1 MQKTNWQNYALEFL
15 SIFIAVIAA
24 FALENWNANRRDS
37 RAEIK
42 ILTEVA
48 NGLKRDIDDVRLNVI
63 GHKDGVAAC
72 RFWRR
77 VVNNQPVG
85 ADSTQRYYSS
95 LTRNFISIQNVSGYE
110 TLKSKG
116 LEILKNDSLRAEIIS
131 LYEYDYNV
139 LRKLE
144 EEYSEMQFQQNYFPE
159 FNQLVSANLIF
170 DSHGMITDFSTP
182 LILSSADKSLLM
194 SYLWKIETN
203 RRFTL
208 YYYADIENKI
218 QQLIQHV
225 ENEING
231 G

>member
-1 MQKTNWQNYALEFL
+1 MNKTNWKNYTLEFL

-24 FALENWNANRRDS
+24 FALENWNTNRRDG

-42 ILTEVA
+42 ILTEIS
-48 NGLKRDIDDVRLNVI
+48 NGLKRDIDDVRLNVL

-72 RFWRR
+72 KFWRR
-77 VVNNQPVG
+77 VANNQPVS

-116 LEILKNDSLRAEIIS
+116 LEILKNDSLRSEIIS

-144 EEYSEMQFQQNYFPE
+144 EEYSEMQFQQNYFSE
-159 FNQLVSANLIF
+159 FNHLVSANLIF
-170 DSHGMITDFSTP
+170 DGNGMITAISMP
-182 LILSSADKSLLM
+182 LILSSADKGLLM

-203 RRFTL
+203 RKFVL
-208 YYYADIENKI
+208 YYYADVENKI
-218 QQLIQHV
+218 KQLVEHV
-225 ENEING
+225 ENEINSR
-231 G
+231 